1 MLRNHFLAHKFIHF
15 TILSSSSSD
24 NIYFQFERLRI
35 LLKQDHVPPVVDRGV
50 AQKALNDFKARP
62 PRKHRKSH
70 GQISFLNLSKTVSAR
85 WNALDPQL
93 QQPFRDVAK
102 VEAVHRQKLYQ
113 EWKAKYGGQQPHE
126 EASDESEDCEDSDD
140 DENPQGSAS
149 LVARRTETK
158 TKKKNKKLEIRVV
171 KEVDAATPPSG
182 VLQSSKTSS
191 FQSQTKQSEMRN
203 SSLSLAN
210 EGILHHGSSFPQQ
223 EETMRGMVVK
233 SRPIACTTPVRH
245 HRQHEV
251 ATYNKTKSLSAPPA
265 LVKTSISQTLRN
277 SLLPSLS
284 MPPKPALPVSPIAY
298 YQQNE
303 HQRGTTRSCTT
314 TQFAPSFFNSHLSMH
329 PQHQR
334 PIQKKPFAFFAPPRS
349 QIQHHG
355 RGSMDISDHSPRD
368 SSTIWPTGTAPRH
381 IEIPTFGGYPDL
393 QGLNNIETI
402 FD

>member
-158 TKKKNKKLEIRVV
+158 TKKKNKKLEIGVV

-233 SRPIACTTPVRH
+233 SRPVACTTPVHH

-251 ATYNKTKSLSAPPA
+251 ATYNKTKSLYAATASSHGYFDFADFAKVSSPPPSHASQASITSFPHCLLSAKQA
-265 LVKTSISQTLRN
+265 SRRNDKKNLRRHSVCSFVLQLSLVNASS
-277 SLLPSLS
+277 
-284 MPPKPALPVSPIAY
+284 
-298 YQQNE
+298 
-303 HQRGTTRSCTT
+303 
-314 TQFAPSFFNSHLSMH
+314 TQETNREKVIRLF
-329 PQHQR
+329 
-334 PIQKKPFAFFAPPRS
+334 
-349 QIQHHG
+349 
-355 RGSMDISDHSPRD
+355 D
-368 SSTIWPTGTAPRH
+368 SSPLTISASW
-381 IEIPTFGGYPDL
+381 
-393 QGLNNIETI
+393 QK
-402 FD
+402 